1 MPAKLLF
8 QGEEGTKLLSSLIK
22 SRSIVLGDPLEI
34 KTEDLMVDNGCSE
47 EETPGQPAVEDGT
60 REEAL
65 GILEDAR
72 ERAAQIIAR
81 AEEKSREIYE
91 RAKQEG
97 YEKGYEE
104 GYEEGERKGFAE
116 GHDRGRQQGLATVDE
131 MMEEAVEIRRRALET
146 KELMVREAEAEVVR
160 IVIEIA
166 KKVLGEQVKTDRE
179 AVLSLVRK
187 ALEKCTYT
195 NSVTLKVSP
204 DDYDVVVSFK
214 KRLLAEAEG
223 ITQLDIEKEETM
235 PRGSCLLETNAGFI
249 DAGIEAQMTRIEHIF
264 RELMSYE

>member
-1 MPAKLLF
+1 M
-8 QGEEGTKLLSSLIK
+8 SSLIK

-34 KTEDLMVDNGCSE
+34 KTEDLTVENGCPE
-47 EETPGQPAVEDGT
+47 EEAPGQPAVEDGT
-60 REEAL
+60 WEEAL
-65 GILEDAR
+65 GILENAR
-72 ERAAQIIAR
+72 ERAAQIITR

-104 GYEEGERKGFAE
+104 GYEEGERKGFAD

-131 MMEEAVEIRRRALET
+131 IMEEAVEIRRRALET
-146 KELMVREAEAEVVR
+146 KERMVREAEAEVVR

-179 AVLSLVRK
+179 AVLGLVRK

-204 DDYDVVVSFK
+204 DDYDVVVSYK
-214 KRLLAEAEG
+214 KKLLAEAEG
-223 ITQLDIEKEETM
+223 ITQLDIEAEETM
-235 PRGSCLLETNAGFI
+235 SRGSCLIETNAGVI

-264 RELMSYE
+264 KELTSYE

>member
-1 MPAKLLF
+1 M
-8 QGEEGTKLLSSLIK
+8 SSLIK
-22 SRSIVLGDPLEI
+22 SRSIVLGEPLEI
-34 KTEDLMVDNGCSE
+34 IAEDLPVHSEYPE
-47 EETPGQPAVEDGT
+47 EEPLEHPAVEDGA
-60 REEAL
+60 RKEAL

-72 ERAAQIIAR
+72 EKAAQVIAQ

-91 RAKQEG
+91 KAKEEGYEKG

-104 GYEEGERKGFAE
+104 GERRGYAE
-116 GHDRGRQQGLATVDE
+116 GHDRGRQQGLATVDR

-146 KELMVREAEAEVVR
+146 KERMVREAETEVAR

-166 KKVLGEQVKTDRE
+166 RKVLGEQVKTDQE
-179 AVLSLVRK
+179 AVLGLVRK

-204 DDYDVVVSFK
+204 DDYDMVVSSK
-214 KRLLAEAEG
+214 KRILAEAEG
-223 ITQLDIEKEETM
+223 ITQLDIEVEETM
-235 PRGSCLLETNAGFI
+235 PKGSCLLETNAGFI
-249 DAGIEAQMTRIEHIF
+249 DAGVETQMTRIEHIF